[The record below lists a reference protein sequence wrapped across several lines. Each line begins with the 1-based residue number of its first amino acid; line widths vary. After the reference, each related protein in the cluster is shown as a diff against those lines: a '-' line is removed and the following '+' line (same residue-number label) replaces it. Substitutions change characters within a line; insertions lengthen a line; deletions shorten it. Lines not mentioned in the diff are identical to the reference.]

1 MVGPV
6 ISVKDLSVS
15 FHPDGEIRP
24 ALSNVS
30 FDVYPGEILGIVG
43 ESGSGKSTLARA
55 MQGLLDDRRHTSV
68 TGSVVVQGNELR
80 RLSAS
85 RLRELRRAVIRS
97 IPQDPLMSLNPAL
110 TIRKHMKE
118 SGVADWNAATE
129 HLERL
134 GLEGNKILSAVPHRL
149 SGGQRQRVL
158 IAMALAARPRILVA
172 DEPTTALD
180 EDNRV
185 IVLNELRR
193 RALEEDLSVVLITHD
208 LSIAAAYTDRIMVL
222 NSGQIV
228 ETGPAINVIKH
239 PEHPYTCGLMSSAY
253 DLTTDRSKPIPTF
266 PVENSENFAGCAS
279 VGYCASASDRC
290 STERPSPVPG
300 RRKGSFLTC
309 HYPEARPSLQTL
321 ATWTSSWPP
330 SRSARTGSVL
340 SLCGVSVS
348 YPTSNGKWFRNA
360 PPTEVIKRV
369 SFDVTAGEAVA
380 IIGKSGAGKST
391 LLRVAAGQIKPDS
404 GKVRHSAE
412 GSPQMIFQ
420 DAGASLTPWLSIRG
434 HIEERLGNAGYSG
447 NELARRLR
455 ETLDLVE
462 LDIGFV
468 DALPIELSAGQC
480 QRAAI
485 ARAIALPP
493 TVILCDEPTS
503 SLDASLAANTLNLL
517 GSLRREIGAALVFV
531 THDLAAARLVADRV
545 GILED
550 GVIKQ
555 WLEPD
560 AMAVSREG
568 EIPSALQVEAT

>member
-1 MVGPV
+1 
-6 ISVKDLSVS
+6 
-15 FHPDGEIRP
+15 
-24 ALSNVS
+24 
-30 FDVYPGEILGIVG
+30 
-43 ESGSGKSTLARA
+43 
-55 MQGLLDDRRHTSV
+55 
-68 TGSVVVQGNELR
+68 
-80 RLSAS
+80 
-85 RLRELRRAVIRS
+85 
-97 IPQDPLMSLNPAL
+97 
-110 TIRKHMKE
+110 
-118 SGVADWNAATE
+118 
-129 HLERL
+129 
-134 GLEGNKILSAVPHRL
+134 
-149 SGGQRQRVL
+149 
-158 IAMALAARPRILVA
+158 
-172 DEPTTALD
+172 
-180 EDNRV
+180 
-185 IVLNELRR
+185 
-193 RALEEDLSVVLITHD
+193 
-208 LSIAAAYTDRIMVL
+208 
-222 NSGQIV
+222 
-228 ETGPAINVIKH
+228 
-239 PEHPYTCGLMSSAY
+239 
-253 DLTTDRSKPIPTF
+253 
-266 PVENSENFAGCAS
+266 
-279 VGYCASASDRC
+279 
-290 STERPSPVPG
+290 
-300 RRKGSFLTC
+300 
-309 HYPEARPSLQTL
+309 
-321 ATWTSSWPP
+321 
-330 SRSARTGSVL
+330 
-340 SLCGVSVS
+340 VSVS